1 MNDEWN
7 FILLNKEK
15 RPDVKGP
22 TVHQATWEY

>member
-1 MNDEWN
+1 MNDKWN